1 VQTSKIFVRLLND
14 GTECWRPVSAK
25 ETDHGVFEILGIM
38 PVGEDWQFAPGTR
51 VRCQPKRFAD
61 GSTAQI
67 AFALVVDQP

>member
-1 VQTSKIFVRLLND
+1 
-14 GTECWRPVSAK
+14 VSAK

-51 VRCQPKRFAD
+51 VRCQPKQFGD

-67 AFALVVDQP
+67 AFELVVDQP